1 MKVPRSYVARSYV
14 ESYSAAIPIF
24 GRSCRYLGCPLY
36 AMAADARD
44 TRIAELE
51 AEIKEL
57 RRLLASAENRAA
69 DDALATA
76 QRSIQKRM
84 LAELVMRQRL
94 RK

>member
-1 MKVPRSYVARSYV
+1 
-14 ESYSAAIPIF
+14 
-24 GRSCRYLGCPLY
+24 
-36 AMAADARD
+36 MAADARD

>member
-14 ESYSAAIPIF
+14 ERHSAAIPIF
-24 GRSCRYLGCPLY
+24 GRSCRYLGCPLLRNGRRRSRY
-36 AMAADARD
+36 P
-44 TRIAELE
+44 IAELE

-84 LAELVMRQRL
+84 LAELVMQQRL